1 MQTNIKCITKGRN
14 AIGQAT
20 VCVDCTHSS
29 FEPRDVRPNHTQL
42 QALFAGKGGCH
53 G

>member
-14 AIGQAT
+14 TIGQAT
-20 VCVDCTHSS
+20 VCVDCTHPI
-29 FEPRDVRPNHTQL
+29 FEPGDVRLNRTQL
-42 QALFAGKGGCH
+42 QALFAEEGGCH